1 VRTFLRGGSG
11 SLKLDEEV
19 TVEVSRTYWTTWQ
32 GVRPISSPLM
42 HMEGSLSPS
51 WSEATC
57 VGRSYSDE
65 PVGGPPSAQGRFGQ
79 RPLAEDP
86 IYRGTTSRCGEGVIH
101 GVGRVAPP
109 LFQLPLAGGRRSRRG
124 MRPSPFCY
132 PSDGSLFSLSLLS
145 CLCFFTGGVSHLPP
159 YDICGWVD
167 IPWLTK
173 ASPKTLRK
181 IASAVK

>member
-1 VRTFLRGGSG
+1 LRGGSG

-109 LFQLPLAGGRRSRRG
+109 PCSNS
-124 MRPSPFCY
+124 PSPEDIDLEEACVPHLFATHPMAHC
-132 PSDGSLFSLSLLS
+132 SLSLSLLS

>member
-109 LFQLPLAGGRRSRRG
+109 CSNS
-124 MRPSPFCY
+124 PSPEDVDLEEACV
-132 PSDGSLFSLSLLS
+132 PHLFATHPMAHCSLSLSSRAYVSSLEV
-145 CLCFFTGGVSHLPP
+145 CLTSRPMTSAGGLTSRGSPRPP
-159 YDICGWVD
+159 PRPC
-167 IPWLTK
+167 
-173 ASPKTLRK
+173 ARSR
-181 IASAVK
+181 AQ